1 MVAAV
6 LGACSGEGGEGAP
19 SPTATTTAS
28 ATVTPSPTP
37 TPAPSRPAAMA
48 RGDVEGAEAAARYFL
63 SLYPYAYSTGDLEE
77 WIALSDPECVF
88 CASVVD
94 DVRELH
100 DDGGYETGGAIVFEG
115 GTGSDPIAGNAYFG
129 VDLVVNQDGSTRFD
143 ENGRVVS
150 QSDGGRFVMSLALT
164 PANGQWLVRGVS
176 YEESTQ

>member
-94 DVRELH
+94 DVRELRSR
-100 DDGGYETGGAIVFEG
+100 DAFQTGGEIGWISVDASQDGDLRFRVDVTATESPAYEIEG
-115 GTGSDPIAGNAYFG
+115 GEATIVSSGGQSELAF
-129 VDLVVNQDGSTRFD
+129 LLEWDGSWT
-143 ENGRVVS
+143 V
-150 QSDGGRFVMSLALT
+150 L
-164 PANGQWLVRGVS
+164 GVAV
-176 YEESTQ
+176 EAAK